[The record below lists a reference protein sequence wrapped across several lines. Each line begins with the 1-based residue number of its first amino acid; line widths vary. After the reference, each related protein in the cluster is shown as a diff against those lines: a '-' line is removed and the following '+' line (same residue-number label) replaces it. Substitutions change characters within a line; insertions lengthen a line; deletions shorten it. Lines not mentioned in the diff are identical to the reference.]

1 MNRIACL
8 RIPRFAIAVHEKR
21 EPELS
26 EIPWV
31 LLEGKNTNSSV
42 YQQKIAMCSYS
53 ATKQE
58 ISPGIKLSQ
67 ACSLRANISWRK
79 PDHFLYEQASAEIIQ
94 ALLAYSPKINVF
106 GPKDSGIFLLDAS
119 GLKLLGGEDKFCAS
133 ILKAIHRLGYK
144 HKHLGIANSA
154 FPAMVATRV
163 KNQFYH
169 IVAPNKT
176 SAFLARQ
183 PVHYLPASKELLED
197 FATLGI
203 KSMQQL
209 AAFPA
214 ESILERFGQEGI
226 KAWKMAQGIDD
237 TLLSLPPLEKTF
249 AATCDLNYPA
259 SSLNEVSLVLS
270 GLLTKLA
277 NDLKNNA
284 LRAER
289 LIVSFYG
296 DDTIFD
302 ERDIKLIR
310 PSNHSGF
317 LQQVIKLSLNKRP
330 LEREFTKIKVD
341 VVRFSPESWKQ
352 EHVLPYDESDD
363 DSDIISNDL
372 LLLLQKVI
380 SRLGENTVV
389 KPIANDQYFPD
400 QSGVWMPVLQKQASS
415 NLLAPDK
422 TYLKQFS
429 KNGAGLVMR
438 KNPNAAP
445 VMVKLDAS
453 TNPEIANEIPRPQ
466 AVYYHQQWHKIQS
479 LSSPDY
485 LSGKW
490 WEENIG
496 KSYYVAASSTSMF
509 LLVHNHRNNKW
520 FIEYFFD

>member
-26 EIPWV
+26 KIPWV
-31 LLEGKNTNSSV
+31 LLEGKNSASV
-42 YQQKIAMCSYS
+42 YQQKIAMCSYAAS
-53 ATKQE
+53 KQE
-58 ISPGIKLSQ
+58 ILPGNKLSQ
-67 ACSLRANISWRK
+67 ACSVCSGLSWRK
-79 PDHFLYEQASAEIIQ
+79 PDHFLYEQACSEIIQ
-94 ALLAYSPKINVF
+94 TLLAYSPKVNIF
-106 GPKDSGIFLLDAS
+106 GEADSGIFLMDAS
-119 GLKLLGGEDKFCAS
+119 GLKLLGGEDKFCTNV
-133 ILKAIHRLGYK
+133 LKAIHKLGYA

-169 IVAPNKT
+169 IVAPTKT
-176 SAFLARQ
+176 IAFLARQ
-183 PVHYLPASKELLED
+183 PVRYLPVSEQLLED
-197 FATLGI
+197 FSTLGI
-203 KSMQQL
+203 ESMQQL
-209 AAFPA
+209 ASFPA
-214 ESILERFGQEGI
+214 ESILERFGQEGM
-226 KAWKMAQGIDD
+226 KAWKMSQGIDD
-237 TLLSLPPLEKTF
+237 TLLTLPPLEKIF
-249 AATCDLNYPA
+249 AATGDLGYPA

-270 GLLTKLA
+270 GLLARLTD
-277 NDLKNNA
+277 DLKSHS

-289 LIVSFYG
+289 LLVSFYG

-317 LQQVIKLSLNKRP
+317 LQQVIKLSLNKKP
-330 LEREFTKIKVD
+330 LEREFTKIKVN
-341 VVRFSPESWKQ
+341 VIRFSSESWKQ
-352 EHVLPYDESDD
+352 EHVLPNYDENEDTE
-363 DSDIISNDL
+363 IISNDL

-389 KPIANDQYFPD
+389 KPVLNDQYFPE
-400 QSGVWMPVLQKQASS
+400 QSGFWMPVLQTQASG
-415 NLLAPDK
+415 NLLTPNK
-422 TYLKQFS
+422 TYLKQFG
-429 KNGAGLVMR
+429 KEGAGLILR
-438 KNPNAAP
+438 KNQSGATP
-445 VMVKLDAS
+445 VMVRLDTADNADNQE
-453 TNPEIANEIPRPQ
+453 TPRPQ
-466 AVYYHQQWHKIQS
+466 AVYYQHQWHKIQS

-496 KSYYVAASSTSMF
+496 KSYYVAASTQSMF

>member
-1 MNRIACL
+1 
-8 RIPRFAIAVHEKR
+8 
-21 EPELS
+21 
-26 EIPWV
+26 
-31 LLEGKNTNSSV
+31 
-42 YQQKIAMCSYS
+42 MCSYS
-53 ATKQE
+53 ASKQE

-67 ACSLRANISWRK
+67 ACSLRSNISWRK
-79 PDHFLYEQASAEIIQ
+79 PDHFLYEQASSEIIKI
-94 ALLAYSPKINVF
+94 LLAYSPKVNVF
-106 GPKDSGIFLLDAS
+106 GPIDSGIFLLDAS
-119 GLKLLGGEDKFCAS
+119 GLRLLGGEDKFCAS
-133 ILKAIHRLGYK
+133 VLKAIHRLGYA

-176 SAFLARQ
+176 ATFLARQ

-209 AAFPA
+209 IAFPA

-226 KAWKMAQGIDD
+226 KAWKMAQGIDE
-237 TLLSLPPLEKTF
+237 TLLSLPALEKSFT
-249 AATCDLNYPA
+249 ATCDLNYPA
-259 SSLNEVSLVLS
+259 SSLNEVSFVLS
-270 GLLTKLA
+270 GLLTKLTD
-277 NDLKNNA
+277 DLKNHA

-296 DDTIFD
+296 DDTVFD
-302 ERDIKLIR
+302 ERDVKLIR

-317 LQQVIKLSLNKRP
+317 LQQVIKLSLNKKP
-330 LEREFTKIKVD
+330 LAREFTKIKVD
-341 VVRFSPESWKQ
+341 VVRFSPEAWRQ
-352 EHVLPYDESDD
+352 EQVLPYDNED
-363 DSDIISNDL
+363 DSEIISNEL

-389 KPIANDQYFPD
+389 KPVSNDQYFPD
-400 QSGVWMPVLQKQASS
+400 QAGMWMPVLQKQASG
-415 NLLAPDK
+415 NLLTPDK
-422 TYLKQFS
+422 TYLKQFA

-445 VMVKLDAS
+445 VMVKLDAN
-453 TNPEIANEIPRPQ
+453 TNPDIPTEIPRPQ
-466 AVYYHQQWHKIQS
+466 AVYFQQQWHKIQS

-496 KSYYVAASSTSMF
+496 KSYYVAASSQSMF

>member
-21 EPELS
+21 EPELRD
-26 EIPWV
+26 IPWV
-31 LLEGKNTNSSV
+31 LLEGKNTSASV
-42 YQQKIAMCSYS
+42 YQQKIAMCSYAAS
-53 ATKQE
+53 KNQIA
-58 ISPGIKLSQ
+58 PDIKLSQ
-67 ACSLRANISWRK
+67 ACSVRSSLSWRK
-79 PDHFLYEQASAEIIQ
+79 PDHFLYEQACTEIIQ
-94 ALLAYSPKINVF
+94 TLLAYSPKVNVY
-106 GPKDSGIFLLDAS
+106 GPSNSGIFLLDAS
-119 GLKLLGGEDKFCAS
+119 GLRLLGGEDKFCTS
-133 ILKAIHRLGYK
+133 ILKAIHRLGYA

-163 KNQFYH
+163 KHQFYH
-169 IVAPNKT
+169 IVPPNKT
-176 SAFLARQ
+176 IMFLARQ
-183 PVHYLPASKELLED
+183 PVQYLPVSDELLQD
-197 FATLGI
+197 FSTLGI

-214 ESILERFGQEGI
+214 ESILERFGQDGV

-249 AATCDLNYPA
+249 VATCDLGYPA

-270 GLLTKLA
+270 GLLAKLTE
-277 NDLKNNA
+277 DLKNNA

-289 LIVSFYG
+289 LMVSFYS
-296 DDTIFD
+296 DDAIFD

-317 LQQVIKLSLNKRP
+317 LQQVIKLSLNKKP
-330 LEREFTKIKVD
+330 LTREFTKIKVD
-341 VVRFSPESWKQ
+341 VLRFSTESWKQ
-352 EHVLPYDESDD
+352 EHVLPCEGDNNEE
-363 DSDIISNDL
+363 IISNDL

-389 KPIANDQYFPD
+389 KPVLNDQYFPD
-400 QSGVWMPVLQKQASS
+400 QSGFWMPVLQTQASG
-415 NLLAPDK
+415 NLLAPNK
-422 TYLKQFS
+422 TYLKQFG
-429 KNGAGLVMR
+429 KEGEGLILR
-438 KNPNAAP
+438 KNASGTTP
-445 VMVKLDAS
+445 VMVRLDS
-453 TNPEIANEIPRPQ
+453 TNSDIDNQEAPRPQ
-466 AVYYHQQWHKIQS
+466 AVYYQNQWHKIQS

-496 KSYYVAASSTSMF
+496 KSYYVAASTQSMF